1 MPARSRETITVP
13 PIAPRL
19 RLLHWPPWWRSGTG
33 SLKRMMLL
41 GVLAVC
47 FLQYYYINVMIEI
60 YSLPALIVFLPSTL
74 PTSG

>member
-1 MPARSRETITVP
+1 
-13 PIAPRL
+13 
-19 RLLHWPPWWRSGTG
+19 
-33 SLKRMMLL
+33 MMLL